1 MILCVNCR
9 YPDVHKCTFDYQ
21 KDSREKLTKDNPVI
35 VSEKLNKI

>member
-1 MILCVNCR
+1 MTVCFNCR

-21 KDSREKLTKDNPVI
+21 KITREKLTKDNPVI